1 MPSKPAAQSA
11 LTALFSPPFPRCFFP
26 VFRLLANLF
35 KALIFLTFLTA
46 AAVAGGLWW
55 YSVQPISLGVDAVDF
70 TVNPGSSMRAAAR
83 QAAQVMPVH
92 ADLLVLLA
100 RIEGRDTQIKAG
112 SYEIEN
118 GITPHALIDKL
129 TRGDVTMQELSIP
142 EGWTFRQFRAA
153 LDAHA
158 GVLHATQG
166 MSDAAVLAQVVA
178 PVAASGGGGGT
189 GAMAG
194 PGALAGSA
202 EDAAGTPASHPEGWF
217 FPDTYLFAKGS
228 KDIDVLRRAHRAMKK
243 RLAAEWERRA
253 PGAPY
258 ANAYEALIMASIVEK
273 ETGQARERPQI
284 AGVFVNRL
292 RRGMLL
298 QTDPTV
304 IYGLG
309 ETFDGNLRKRDL
321 QTDGPYNTYTRGGL
335 PPTPIALPGLAAIQA
350 ALKPARTDALFFVA
364 RGDGTH
370 EFSASLDAH
379 NRAVNKYQRRGG

>member
-1 MPSKPAAQSA
+1 M
-11 LTALFSPPFPRCFFP
+11 
-26 VFRLLANLF
+26 FRLLLNLL
-35 KALIFLTFLTA
+35 KALIFLTFLTVA
-46 AAVAGGLWW
+46 AAAGGLWW
-55 YSVQPISLGVDAVDF
+55 YSGQPLSLGADSIDF

-83 QAAQVMPVH
+83 QAAQVLPVH

-100 RIEGRDTQIKAG
+100 RLQGRDTQIKAG

-118 GITPHALIDKL
+118 GITPLALIDKL

-158 GVLHATQG
+158 GVLHTTPG
-166 MSDAAVLAQVVA
+166 MSDAAVLAQVTA
-178 PVAASGGGGGT
+178 GAAGQSATASSTTTTGT
-189 GAMAG
+189 GAA
-194 PGALAGSA
+194 P
-202 EDAAGTPASHPEGWF
+202 THPEGWF

-228 KDIDVLRRAHRAMKK
+228 KDIDILRRAHRAMKQ

-253 PGAPY
+253 PGVPY
-258 ANAYEALIMASIVEK
+258 ASAYEALIMASIVEK
-273 ETGQARERPQI
+273 ETGQAKERPQI

-298 QTDPTV
+298 QTDPTI

-350 ALKPARTDALFFVA
+350 ALKPASTQALFFVA
-364 RGDGTH
+364 RGDGSH
-370 EFSASLDAH
+370 EFSATLDAH
-379 NRAVNKYQRRGG
+379 NRAVNKYQRGR